1 MGNTRN
7 STEVW
12 SAFWNWL
19 SRDANRPAAS
29 AMGNARPVQVRH
41 GDDFEDVVNL
51 VKDEVRRV
59 RRGAAK
65 MSGVSETASSRILRR
80 IASDYRELPV
90 SYRFHHVVWISPG
103 RIGLFPG
110 VSRSRGVL
118 NSIVGEVVY
127 ALGRH
132 RLTGTSDPMA
142 SIRSVRRIV
151 GGSRWNDAE
160 PILFVIDGF
169 DDLIKQSQEDPKIF
183 DELFSFLPTESV
195 ALYCRCSVDKA
206 PSAEASRVDPIA
218 ESFVRG
224 DTAQDEP
231 RWAKP
236 ESQAEIASLLDD
248 YDDPHFDNTSA
259 TVLAALCL
267 VATPIAA
274 VELALMLNLT
284 QRDLAGTLRDLY
296 ERGLIEGAVDNTAN
310 IAGTESPHDPETEDG
325 RSGSLGVL
333 NPIRRA
339 VLEDPDF
346 RTELAS
352 VASTLLRWAET
363 TVEGLSNWGEDNAQL
378 DQLTRHLP
386 NVLTVFEACCWL
398 SALDANGLG
407 SDAVDRHLWLGTDL
421 GYILYNVGRWAE
433 AEQLLEY
440 LGERAKGR
448 IPGTEIEDAPK
459 PAELHTFLSRGAD
472 PAVSVQRTCWYLER
486 GLRISSRQGRGGV
499 QQRRMAGR

>member
-1 MGNTRN
+1 
-7 STEVW
+7 
-12 SAFWNWL
+12 
-19 SRDANRPAAS
+19 
-29 AMGNARPVQVRH
+29 MGNARPVQVRH

-206 PSAEASRVDPIA
+206 PSAESK
-218 ESFVRG
+218 
-224 DTAQDEP
+224 P
-231 RWAKP
+231 RR
-236 ESQAEIASLLDD
+236 SDRRI
-248 YDDPHFDNTSA
+248 
-259 TVLAALCL
+259 
-267 VATPIAA
+267 I
-274 VELALMLNLT
+274 
-284 QRDLAGTLRDLY
+284 R
-296 ERGLIEGAVDNTAN
+296 ERGY
-310 IAGTESPHDPETEDG
+310 GTG
-325 RSGSLGVL
+325 
-333 NPIRRA
+333 
-339 VLEDPDF
+339 
-346 RTELAS
+346 
-352 VASTLLRWAET
+352 
-363 TVEGLSNWGEDNAQL
+363 
-378 DQLTRHLP
+378 
-386 NVLTVFEACCWL
+386 
-398 SALDANGLG
+398 
-407 SDAVDRHLWLGTDL
+407 
-421 GYILYNVGRWAE
+421 
-433 AEQLLEY
+433 
-440 LGERAKGR
+440 
-448 IPGTEIEDAPK
+448 
-459 PAELHTFLSRGAD
+459 
-472 PAVSVQRTCWYLER
+472 
-486 GLRISSRQGRGGV
+486 
-499 QQRRMAGR
+499 